1 MRLFF
6 DIPLA
11 VFSALC
17 FLGSALMSTISL
29 FKFGLPKNKVSLLFP
44 AIDVFFAT
52 SILLIDALGW
62 PFAWLHLLLLIPYG
76 AYFLL
81 RSWYHKKMCP
91 EYYAAK
97 KKKNRKED
105 ENTHGD

>member
-1 MRLFF
+1 MRHIF
-6 DIPLA
+6 DFPLA
-11 VFSALC
+11 VYPALC
-17 FLGSALMSTISL
+17 FFGSALMSTISL

-62 PFAWLHLLLLIPYG
+62 PFAWLNIVLLIPCAVYI
-76 AYFLL
+76 FL
-81 RSWYHKKMCP
+81 RSRYHKKMYP